1 MKSSRSWLRES
12 QRPNLSAFPKKMFS
26 EIPQTS
32 PAMVQSTGHNLCPGS
47 RDEMLTLT
55 FRHFK
60 GIGAKT
66 ERELWRSGIAS
77 WDQFASRH
85 AVQLSM
91 FSFEV
96 EDDEAAQVRES
107 VRAFGAEDADYFARG
122 LPNQE

>member
-1 MKSSRSWLRES
+1 
-12 QRPNLSAFPKKMFS
+12 MFS
-26 EIPQTS
+26 GIPKVS
-32 PAMVQSTGHNLCPGS
+32 LVMARLIGHNFYPGS

-77 WDQFASRH
+77 WEQFASRH

-91 FSFEV
+91 FSFEEV
-96 EDDEAAQVRES
+96 EDEEVIQVRES
-107 VRAFGAEDADYFARG
+107 VKAFSAQDADYFARG
-122 LPNQE
+122 LPKQ

>member
-1 MKSSRSWLRES
+1 MAQLIGRS
-12 QRPNLSAFPKKMFS
+12 
-26 EIPQTS
+26 
-32 PAMVQSTGHNLCPGS
+32 LCPGS

-96 EDDEAAQVRES
+96 EDEEAVQVRES
-107 VRAFGAEDADYFARG
+107 IKAFSAQDADYFARS
-122 LPNQE
+122 LPKQEHYRIALSF

>member
-1 MKSSRSWLRES
+1 MMSSSRGLRLELAPS
-12 QRPNLSAFPKKMFS
+12 DPSAFPKKTFS
-26 EIPQTS
+26 RIPQMS
-32 PAMVQSTGHNLCPGS
+32 PAMVQLIGHCLCPGS

-96 EDDEAAQVRES
+96 EDEEAVQV
-107 VRAFGAEDADYFARG
+107 
-122 LPNQE
+122 